1 MILCAAI
8 KTTFARDGETVTVII
23 PGCRHADIWQL
34 MAELKIPRDR
44 EEIEGFLDRK
54 GEFLDRHEAFIHAV
68 KCGQI
73 SATTLEHK
81 ENHLETELFS
91 EDLW

>member
-8 KTTFARDGETVTVII
+8 KATFTRDGETLTVVV
-23 PGCRHADIWQL
+23 PGCRHADIWEL
-34 MAELKIPRDR
+34 MADLRFPRDR
-44 EEIEGFLDRK
+44 EEIEGFLDRNGK
-54 GEFLDRHEAFIHAV
+54 FLDRNEAFIHAV

-81 ENHLETELFS
+81 ENHFETGLYS